1 MHRRSVVS
9 KKSLRGKTTKTR
21 LSSLSRCQALQT
33 QQSSGQGLETIP
45 GYPKT
50 PTIFILRL
58 FYGLDA
64 TGERCIIVVFM
75 TNYHLK
81 PPQDQLP
88 SATWQEKK
96 EKRRRL
102 LEEIRRRRRIL
113 YRKLQNRHKAMK
125 PGISGDYRIK
135 PHQDDPVECAS

>member
-1 MHRRSVVS
+1 MPGSSAVS

-21 LSSLSRCQALQT
+21 LSSFSRCQALQT

-64 TGERCIIVVFM
+64 TGARCIIVVFM
-75 TNYHLK
+75 TNYHLT
-81 PPQDQLP
+81 PPEDQLP
-88 SATWQEKK
+88 SAP
-96 EKRRRL
+96 
-102 LEEIRRRRRIL
+102 
-113 YRKLQNRHKAMK
+113 RKAERETRERTL
-125 PGISGDYRIK
+125 
-135 PHQDDPVECAS
+135 